1 MPSQRCPDCGRFL
14 PRGFVASLA
23 ERSAP
28 CPRCG
33 VALDGTRLTTNAPAP
48 AAPTAPTAAA
58 GTPEPAKV
66 PVPVPIEA
74 LAAAPDDGAEVG
86 PDEPGDRSTEHGAEV
101 GPDEPGDR
109 STEHAA
115 EVGPDEASVR
125 PPDLAPDTV
134 RDDVLAGWDV
144 GVGPADMAR
153 WREDHR
159 PFPTDTVVVAGAA
172 AGGLVLGAVLDDRP
186 GRGAAVGTVAGAIA
200 GAAARRI
207 WRLEP

>member
-14 PRGFVASLA
+14 SRGFVASLA

-33 VALDGTRLTTNAPAP
+33 AALDGTRLTTEAP
-48 AAPTAPTAAA
+48 APTAPTAAA
-58 GTPEPAKV
+58 GTPEPE
-66 PVPVPIEA
+66 PVPVPEPADA
-74 LAAAPDDGAEVG
+74 LATAPDDGAEV
-86 PDEPGDRSTEHGAEV
+86 E
-101 GPDEPGDR
+101 PDEPGDR

-115 EVGPDEASVR
+115 VVGPDDASVR

-134 RDDVLAGWDV
+134 RDDVLADWDV

-172 AGGLVLGAVLDDRP
+172 AGGLVLGAVLDDRT